1 MKLKKMIKVMKHF
14 KDGGTVECAE
24 TGFDEWEIAKHPC
37 WNWSDYTYRIKKE
50 KRVVIE
56 KWLCQDKKGDYLIR
70 ETSNIDSY
78 LTIKQIK
85 LLEIYE
91 VEV

>member
-37 WNWSDYTYRIKKE
+37 WNWSDYTYRIKEPKQ
-50 KRVVIE
+50 KVTN
-56 KWLCQDKKGDYLIR
+56 KK
-70 ETSNIDSY
+70 
-78 LTIKQIK
+78 
-85 LLEIYE
+85 
-91 VEV
+91 